1 MCVQDAVTASGTF
14 LHSLLASS
22 LSTLFNLPEY
32 PFAVGKAA
40 RSMKLRTKRVHD
52 MDSIQKCDI
61 P

>member
-14 LHSLLASS
+14 LHSLLAFFIS
-22 LSTLFNLPEY
+22 LFNLPES
-32 PFAVGKAA
+32 PFAGGKAA

-52 MDSIQKCDI
+52 TDSMRKYDI